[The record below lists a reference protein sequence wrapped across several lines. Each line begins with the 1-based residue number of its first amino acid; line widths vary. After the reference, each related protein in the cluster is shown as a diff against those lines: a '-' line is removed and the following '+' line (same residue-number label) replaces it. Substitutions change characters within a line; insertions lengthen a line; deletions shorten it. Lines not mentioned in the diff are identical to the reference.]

1 MKKNNLAFI
10 YHSEISQNLE
20 ISGKRLEIL
29 VRFARAKME
38 SKILAQDLKKKFR
51 KKRKSYFCFIFFY
64 WSTTLRFMRI
74 RSDINDI
81 TENTVTI

>member
-1 MKKNNLAFI
+1 MNEKNNLALI

-29 VRFARAKME
+29 VRAKME
-38 SKILAQDLKKKFR
+38 YKILAQDLKKKFR
-51 KKRKSYFCFIFFY
+51 KRERKSYFCFIFFY